1 MQSLIN
7 RLSTY
12 KGTTWV
18 QEIVSQIE
26 SLHMENG
33 TEWKSTNIEDR
44 FPFLE
49 FVYPG
54 VNEIAK
60 MKSPRFIKT
69 HLPYQ
74 LLSPSITNGSKVGIF
89 FFLY

>member
-1 MQSLIN
+1 
-7 RLSTY
+7 
-12 KGTTWV
+12 
-18 QEIVSQIE
+18 
-26 SLHMENG
+26 MENG

-74 LLSPSITNGSKVGIF
+74 LLPPSIINGAKVGITGKMIHNNDII
-89 FFLY
+89 LTILSTSSHL